1 MAMSGRVLSIGLTR
15 VVIALALGVTATV
28 VVAWK
33 FSREAIYQRT
43 QAPTRTWNA
52 VRSGNSYWV
61 YHVRRGTGWFQIDSN
76 YSSQDLPDSDL
87 ITVDR
92 RLRAPSWSKAAMAL
106 SDDPDSIMDKEGAY
120 FSWRDTASGWPMLAM
135 RFRERTASKSGLG
148 GNRNL
153 ISTTVTIQYG
163 HPITDRFGLHNI
175 LPLRPVWPGF
185 VVNTLLFTM
194 PAYLVLVIVGAGT
207 AMLRRSRRRRR
218 GMCTA
223 CGYDLAGL
231 NGGRCPEC
239 GHAYSPATI
248 AAERDAAGL

>member
-1 MAMSGRVLSIGLTR
+1 MTKSRRIRWVRPTR
-15 VVIALALGVTATV
+15 VVVALALGITATV

-52 VRSGNSYWV
+52 VQSGNSYWV

-92 RLRAPSWSKAAMAL
+92 RLRAPAWSKVAMAL
-106 SDDPDSIMDKEGAY
+106 SDDPDSIMDKQGTY

-135 RFRERTASKSGLG
+135 RFRERTARKTELVGTQH
-148 GNRNL
+148 RTK
-153 ISTTVTIQYG
+153 TTVTVQYG
-163 HPITDRFGLHNI
+163 HPIWYQFGLHNI
-175 LPLRPVWPGF
+175 LPLRPMWPGF
-185 VVNTLLFTM
+185 VVNTIVFAII
-194 PAYLVLVIVGAGT
+194 AYLMLALVGGGI
-207 AMLRRSRRRRR
+207 AMLRVSQRQRKGLCS
-218 GMCTA
+218 T

-231 NGGRCPEC
+231 TGGRCPEC

-248 AAERDAAGL
+248 AAERDAAKL

>member
-1 MAMSGRVLSIGLTR
+1 MAKRRRIPSISVTR

-33 FSREAIYQRT
+33 FSREALYQRKQPNVT
-43 QAPTRTWNA
+43 TWNA
-52 VRSGNSYWV
+52 VKSGSSYWV
-61 YHVRRGTGWFQIDSN
+61 YSVQRGTGWLQIDANATMS
-76 YSSQDLPDSDL
+76 DLPDSGPL
-87 ITVDR
+87 PADR
-92 RLRAPSWSKAAMAL
+92 TLRAPSWSKAATAS
-106 SDDPDSIMDKEGAY
+106 SDDPDSYTDGQAHL
-120 FSWRDTASGWPMLAM
+120 SWRDVASGWPMLAL
-135 RFRERTASKSGLG
+135 RFRERTARKSGLA

-153 ISTTVTIQYG
+153 INTTVTIQYG

-185 VVNTLLFTM
+185 VINTFLFTI

-207 AMLRRSRRRRR
+207 AMLRRRRRRR
-218 GMCTA
+218 KGLCTA

-239 GHAYSPATI
+239 GQALSSATI